1 MQNALL
7 EFLTRR
13 RGLSLADVLVLG
25 LLAAAIG
32 AMVAFARQADLPF
45 AQAVQID
52 LSPAALPRYTLF
64 SLMRGVVA
72 LVISYVFARSEERR
86 VGKECRSRWS
96 PYH

>member
-32 AMVAFARQADLPF
+32 GMVAFARQAGAPF
-45 AQAVQID
+45 SQAVQID

-72 LVISYVFARSEERR
+72 LVIS
-86 VGKECRSRWS
+86 
-96 PYH
+96 